1 MNYFPEKPWN
11 TGDTFVN
18 DTTNVT
24 YKYDGVKW
32 VPVSNDADLG
42 DFVEKAGDTMTGRLN
57 LKYDYVGIGPID
69 LGGERI
75 ITSNGNRPTGN
86 FEGTN
91 FNVWHLDAADATTNP
106 QNEFKVQWDGAQ
118 DFIDNNPDEPFALV
132 IDDGG
137 SSQVWI
143 TTGTGW
149 ITPGNTWHI
158 SAAQVLPPTEGY
170 SGVLREGR
178 PVNLYIYGSDNTV
191 DMPYATVLE
200 SAVIAAGVA
209 QRVID
214 QNGDDNADYLPLTGG
229 TITGPLSVNSLLEVG
244 GDKVEYIK
252 NVADITQLSSSEV
265 INAGIL
271 SNLMYNPNSGFLAE
285 YATKQYVDDAVA
297 DIDLDNLNYLPITGG
312 KLTGDLDVTGFKIKT
327 LDVDSGQNSTLH
339 LKHHGA
345 TKVYVGSDVTTFQEK
360 VKLNKE
366 GTEDFHAVTKAYVD
380 NAVGNIDL
388 GNLNYLPITGG
399 ELTGALTIRK
409 NTQVALDIIGDSNQS
424 QIKFWSSGAIAIQNY
439 TGFKDNELVTKKY
452 VDDKVA
458 AGGSGFT
465 PGDKVAAAS
474 SASAVQGGFYIQ
486 NGNLYCK
493 IT

>member
-42 DFVEKAGDTMTGRLN
+42 D
-57 LKYDYVGIGPID
+57 
-69 LGGERI
+69 
-75 ITSNGNRPTGN
+75 
-86 FEGTN
+86 
-91 FNVWHLDAADATTNP
+91 
-106 QNEFKVQWDGAQ
+106 
-118 DFIDNNPDEPFALV
+118 
-132 IDDGG
+132 
-137 SSQVWI
+137 
-143 TTGTGW
+143 
-149 ITPGNTWHI
+149 
-158 SAAQVLPPTEGY
+158 
-170 SGVLREGR
+170 
-178 PVNLYIYGSDNTV
+178 
-191 DMPYATVLE
+191 
-200 SAVIAAGVA
+200 
-209 QRVID
+209 
-214 QNGDDNADYLPLTGG
+214 YLPLTGG

-252 NVADITQLSSSEV
+252 NAADITQLSSSEV

-465 PGDKVAAAS
+465 PGDKVAAGG